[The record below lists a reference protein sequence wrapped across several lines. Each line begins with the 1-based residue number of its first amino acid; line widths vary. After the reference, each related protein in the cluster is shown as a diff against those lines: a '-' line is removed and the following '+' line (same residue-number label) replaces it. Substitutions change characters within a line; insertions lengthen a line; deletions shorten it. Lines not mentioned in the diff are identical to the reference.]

1 MSVNVRAQA
10 AGGATGTPHQPDP
23 GTDPVAGVK
32 PRRGGAPARIGG
44 SAEPR
49 HGRRERLLAAAAGL
63 FAQRGYS
70 SVTLADIG
78 GAAGIS
84 GPGVYRHFASKEGLL
99 GELLVDVSQ
108 RLLSSAEER
117 VAATDGPEAA
127 LEALVDFHA
136 GFAVDNPAL
145 ITIQSRELPSLSA
158 EDQRRVRRL
167 QGAYVALWAETV
179 IRAGRLERH
188 EEAIAAAHAIFG
200 LLNSTPHS
208 RRLAGEETRT
218 LLRSLA
224 LAALFPTGPA
234 LEPEP

>member
-1 MSVNVRAQA
+1 MAANIGARA
-10 AGGATGTPHQPDP
+10 AGG
-23 GTDPVAGVK
+23 VAGAR
-32 PRRGGAPARIGG
+32 PGPQAGATRARGGG
-44 SAEPR
+44 SGASPR
-49 HGRRERLLAAAAGL
+49 SRRERLLSAAAGL

-84 GPGVYRHFASKEGLL
+84 GPGVYRHFASKERLL
-99 GELLVDVSQ
+99 GELLVDVSE

-117 VAATDGPEAA
+117 VAATAGPEAA
-127 LEALVDFHA
+127 LVALVDFHA

-145 ITIQSRELPSLSA
+145 ITIQSREMPALSA
-158 EDQRRVRRL
+158 DDQRRVRRL
-167 QGAYVALWAETV
+167 QRTYVELWADTV
-179 IRAGRLERH
+179 IRAGRFERH

-208 RRLAGEETRT
+208 RRLAGDETRT

-224 LAALFPTGPA
+224 LAALLPAGPS
-234 LEPEP
+234 PRPGP